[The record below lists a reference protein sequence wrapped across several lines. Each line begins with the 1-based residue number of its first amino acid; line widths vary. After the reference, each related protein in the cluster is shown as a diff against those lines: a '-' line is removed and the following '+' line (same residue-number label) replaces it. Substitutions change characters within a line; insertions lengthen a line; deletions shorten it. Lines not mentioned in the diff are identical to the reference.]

1 MQRRLTWRHRQVFFT
16 ICACAMAA
24 AVATRAQ
31 QAPVSANIVPVS
43 ASSLVL
49 HPELYMGQTV
59 AIYATIEQILSA
71 TTFSMDQDAKKP
83 SLKDLFVVAPTL
95 QTAPKAGDYMT
106 VVGVVMRFDPAEVQ
120 KRARSYTL
128 DVPANVAERYRG
140 AVMVLATSVVDPKM
154 IDLAKVPPAPL
165 TPEEEAFDRV
175 MKQVNAA
182 NPELR
187 KGVDASDQAL
197 VKAQAALLVKLFTDT
212 RKFFEARGGA
222 PDAVAW
228 ATEGIAVV
236 ATIEKAA
243 SANQWDSV
251 KESAAKLG
259 PLCQSCHTAYRVRGD
274 DGLNR
279 VKPKTPGQ

>member
-1 MQRRLTWRHRQVFFT
+1 MQRRLIWRQRQVFFT

-31 QAPVSANIVPVS
+31 QAPPSANIVPVS

-59 AIYATIEQILSA
+59 AIYATVEQVLSA

-95 QTAPKAGDYMT
+95 QSAPKTGDYMT
-106 VVGVVMRFDPAEVQ
+106 VVGVVMRFDPAELQ

-140 AVMVLATSVVDPKM
+140 GVMVLASSVVDPKM
-154 IDLAKVPPAPL
+154 TDLAKVPPVPL
-165 TPEEEAFDRV
+165 TPEEEAFDKV
-175 MKQVNAA
+175 MKQVNQA

-187 KGVDASDQAL
+187 KGVDASDQAI
-197 VKAQAALLVKLFTDT
+197 VKAQAPLLTKLFLET

-228 ATEGIAVV
+228 ATEAVAV
-236 ATIEKAA
+236 TSAIDKAA
-243 SANQWDSV
+243 AANQWNDV
-251 KESAAKLG
+251 KESATKLG
-259 PLCQSCHTAYRVRGD
+259 TLCQSCHTAYRVRGD

-279 VKPKTPGQ
+279 VKPKTP